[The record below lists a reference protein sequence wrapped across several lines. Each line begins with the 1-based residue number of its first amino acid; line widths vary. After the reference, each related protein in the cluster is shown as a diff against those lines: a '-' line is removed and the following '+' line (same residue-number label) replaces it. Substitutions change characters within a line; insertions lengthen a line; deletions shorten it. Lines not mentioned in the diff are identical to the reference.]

1 MTAMP
6 ADPPTKTPDAPPDK
20 LAADKFDRFRP
31 DMPNIPGVRRDSRPP
46 ENRASGMPERRMLQI
61 GGVAALILLGA
72 IIFWML
78 RPKPR
83 GASNPSSDSDVA
95 EQAASMS
102 PTPNP
107 VAEVHEGPT
116 VAATVEELSKPW
128 SAKKFIF
135 INPVTQEK
143 IDAMVIRLPGGEYW
157 AFSLQAPFGR
167 CELEYVTDL
176 TVLSVQYR
184 YKASHPMV
192 VSPCES
198 TIFDLL
204 KVGPLEGNTWARGE
218 IVQGGSLR
226 PPISIDVKVSGRSV
240 VADSI
245 E

>member
-1 MTAMP
+1 
-6 ADPPTKTPDAPPDK
+6 
-20 LAADKFDRFRP
+20 
-31 DMPNIPGVRRDSRPP
+31 
-46 ENRASGMPERRMLQI
+46 MLQI